1 MTELIKGD
9 SDMTTKQTTTSTV
22 HRIRRSSEPA
32 AGSTKALEGKEL
44 IRDMRRFRKEVT
56 ATPASARKFLIELG
70 VLTPEGKK
78 KSLIRG

>member
-1 MTELIKGD
+1 
-9 SDMTTKQTTTSTV
+9 MTTKQTTTSTV
-22 HRIRRSSEPA
+22 HRIRSSSEPT
-32 AGSTKALEGKEL
+32 AGQTKVLEGKEL

-70 VLTPEGKK
+70 VLTSEGKK